1 MWLGRGFFAEV
12 RHVLALSIPV
22 ALAELGWIS
31 MNVVDTIMVAGLGA
45 SAIGAIAI
53 GGSAF
58 YSFAVFGMGL
68 LLGLDTLV
76 AQSFGAGNR
85 EDCHRSLAQGVYI
98 ALLLTPPLTLIFALL
113 PLVFRPAGLDESV
126 STLAAQFIRHLS
138 YSTLPLLL
146 YGAFR
151 RYLQATGHA
160 RPVTFVLITANL
172 VNWLFNWLLID
183 GHGGMPA
190 LGVTGSALS
199 TVLARLYMATSL
211 GLVIWWL
218 ERKLNPGPLDILRRF
233 DRRRTAALLRIG
245 FPAASQ
251 ILLEISAFGTAAFLA
266 GRLAPVALAAHQI
279 AISVAAVS
287 YMIPLGIS
295 SAAAVTVGHA
305 VGACELSTARRRGFI
320 AIGVGAVAAL
330 LAAALFLRYP
340 FGILHIYTQDYGILT
355 VAVRLLALAAAFQ
368 LFDSVQTVTTGAL
381 RGLGNTHTAMVINLV
396 GYWLL
401 GLPVGWFLCFRAGYG
416 VYGIWWGL
424 TLSLAAIATSLFF
437 YWIHA
442 SAQPELATRQ

>member
-1 MWLGRGFFAEV
+1 
-12 RHVLALSIPV
+12 
-22 ALAELGWIS
+22 
-31 MNVVDTIMVAGLGA
+31 MNMVDTIMVGNLGA

-76 AQSFGAGNR
+76 AQAYGAGDR
-85 EDCHRSLAQGVYI
+85 HDCHRSLAQGIYI
-98 ALLLTPPLTLIFALL
+98 ALLLTAPLMFLFALV
-113 PLVFRPAGLDESV
+113 PFAFRPAGLDESV

-151 RYLQATGHA
+151 RYLQATGHV
-160 RPVTFVLITANL
+160 RPITFVLITANL
-172 VNWLFNWLLID
+172 VNWAFNWLLIE
-183 GHGGMPA
+183 GHWGLPR
-190 LGVTGSALS
+190 LGVVGSALS
-199 TVLARLYMATSL
+199 TVFARAYMAVSL
-211 GLVIWWL
+211 GFFIWWF
-218 ERKLNPGPLDILRRF
+218 ERNQHPGPSDIFRAFERA
-233 DRRRTAALLRIG
+233 RVGMLLRIG

-266 GRLAPVALAAHQI
+266 GRLAPIALAAHQI
-279 AISVAAVS
+279 AISVASLS

-295 SAAAVTVGHA
+295 SAAAVMVGHA
-305 VGACELSTARRRGFI
+305 VGARQPHTARRRGFI
-320 AIGVGAVAAL
+320 AIGVGVVAAL
-330 LAAALFLRYP
+330 VAAALFLAQP
-340 FGILHIYTQDYGILT
+340 SAILRIYTRDIAILAIG
-355 VAVRLLALAAAFQ
+355 VKLLALAAAFQ

-381 RGLGNTHTAMVINLV
+381 RGLGNTHTAMLINLA

-401 GLPVGWFLCFRAGYG
+401 GLPFGWLLCFRYGYG

-424 TLSLAAIATSLFF
+424 TLALAVIASSLFF
-437 YWIHA
+437 FWSRA
-442 SAQPELATRQ
+442 SAKPVLALSR